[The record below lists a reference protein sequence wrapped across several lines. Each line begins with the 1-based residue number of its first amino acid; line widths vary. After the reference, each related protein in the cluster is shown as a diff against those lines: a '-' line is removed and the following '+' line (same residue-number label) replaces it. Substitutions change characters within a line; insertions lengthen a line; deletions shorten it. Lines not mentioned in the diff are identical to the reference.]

1 MQSRKGRGVA
11 EAGRGRAVNGSRFG
25 RGCRV
30 LAVGVA
36 LAAAACAT
44 SHSKVKLLPEY
55 EQPRPAAGIKV
66 PYPILLLPG
75 LGQKADVWNGAAASY
90 YSQRLRL
97 AFGGEVRS
105 DGPES
110 NSVLPR
116 GDYYTVRFSKPF
128 DAIDNWAAEI
138 GAAIGR
144 VRASTGADRVILIGY
159 SMGGLAARAYL
170 VAHAADHHV
179 RRLVTIGTPH
189 LGSAFARVW
198 TWQDRLSRCAAD
210 AGVLGRP
217 LCSASLRA
225 LLAMQENIPFDA
237 PALSDLRRPEDG
249 GSYLEHL
256 NRSGHPLDVEYVSVV
271 GEISVIDEAKKLG
284 KLAIAEP
291 LRRLLS
297 VPGDGPGELLEPG
310 DGVVSAESQ
319 DVMNVEF
326 FRVDPLR
333 RRTARTVRITS
344 VHVEH
349 LRQTTEVQRVGLE
362 ERLELRDVTLYR
374 RGNGA
379 VLAVDFL
386 DYIPPQCTVIVTSV
400 SRGRPEQTLLP
411 EGEPALIVTPDGIF
425 ARSLVPLREP
435 ASRPGERETLRVT
448 VRNTFG
454 YTAERTV
461 EW

>member
-1 MQSRKGRGVA
+1 MLLVSV
-11 EAGRGRAVNGSRFG
+11 V
-25 RGCRV
+25 
-30 LAVGVA
+30 

-44 SHSKVKLLPEY
+44 SHSRVKHLPMY
-55 EQPRPAAGIKV
+55 EQPRAATGIKV
-66 PYPILLLPG
+66 PHPILLLPG

-97 AFGGEVRS
+97 SFGGEVRS
-105 DGPES
+105 GGSDS
-110 NSVLPR
+110 TSALPR
-116 GDYYTVRFSKPF
+116 GDYYTVRFSKPY

-138 GAAIGR
+138 GTAIER

-170 VAHAADHHV
+170 VGHAGDHHV

-198 TWQDRLSRCAAD
+198 TWRDSLSRCAAD
-210 AGVLGRP
+210 AGFVSRP

-225 LLAMQENIPFDA
+225 LLAMQQDIPFDA
-237 PALSDLRRPEDG
+237 PALRDLRRPEDG

-271 GEISVIDEAKKLG
+271 GEISVFDEAKKLNR
-284 KLAIAEP
+284 LAVAEP

-297 VPGDGPGELLEPG
+297 MSGDGPGELLEPG

-326 FRVDPLR
+326 FRTDPLR

-344 VHVEH
+344 VHEEH
-349 LRQTTEVQRVGLE
+349 LRQTIEVQRVGLE
-362 ERLELRDVTLYR
+362 ERVELRDVTLYR

-379 VLAVDFL
+379 VLAVDFA

-400 SRGRPEQTLLP
+400 SPGRPEQTMLP

-425 ARSLVPLREP
+425 ARSLVPLREVTTE
-435 ASRPGERETLRVT
+435 PGERQMLRVT